1 MYISHDDEH
10 GDVHVCREMWRRV
23 WGETNSCVRV
33 YTVLYKLGNS
43 DWSLCAHRKVR
54 SVTGEK
60 IVPWVNQERGCRS
73 IIKWVGRIGAFC
85 SMVVIVNVT
94 QLSQSKSH

>member
-10 GDVHVCREMWRRV
+10 GDVHVCRE
-23 WGETNSCVRV
+23 TNSCGRV

-54 SVTGEK
+54 SITGLGE

-73 IIKWVGRIGAFC
+73 IITWVGRIGTFC
-85 SMVVIVNVT
+85 SMVVNVT